1 MLKLLMKLLPPQAKA
16 GIQLATLLTQALDT
30 PEERQAALDHTIAMI
45 ADGKVSV
52 KEWRELGQLL
62 FWNHKKK

>member
-1 MLKLLMKLLPPQAKA
+1 MLKLLMTFLPPHVKA

-30 PEERQAALDHTIAMI
+30 QEERQAALDHAVAMLS
-45 ADGKVSV
+45 DGKISI

>member
-1 MLKLLMKLLPPQAKA
+1 MLGLLMNLLPPQAKA

-30 PEERQAALDHTIAMI
+30 PAERQVAFAHTEAMLASAA
-45 ADGKVSV
+45 VSV

>member
-1 MLKLLMKLLPPQAKA
+1 MISILMKFLPPQAKA

-30 PEERQAALDHTIAMI
+30 PEERQAALDNTIAMI
-45 ADGKVSV
+45 ADGKSSI

-62 FWNHKKK
+62 FWNHKK

>member
-1 MLKLLMKLLPPQAKA
+1 MLGLLMRFLPPQAKA

-30 PEERQAALDHTIAMI
+30 PQERQAALDHAVAML
-45 ADGKVSV
+45 ADGKISI

-62 FWNHKKK
+62 FWNHKK

>member
-1 MLKLLMKLLPPQAKA
+1 MLNLLMKFLPPQAKA

-30 PEERQAALDHTIAMI
+30 PEERQAALDHTIDMI
-45 ADGKVSV
+45 ADGKIRI

-62 FWNHKKK
+62 FWNHKK

>member
-1 MLKLLMKLLPPQAKA
+1 MISILMKFLPPQAKA

-30 PEERQAALDHTIAMI
+30 PEARQAALDHTIAMI
-45 ADGKVSV
+45 ADGKISI

-62 FWNHKKK
+62 FWNHKK

>member
-1 MLKLLMKLLPPQAKA
+1 MIGLLMKLLPPRAKA

-30 PEERQAALDHTIAMI
+30 PQERQAALDHVMTMLAN
-45 ADGKVSV
+45 GKISI

-62 FWNHKKK
+62 FWNHKK

>member
-1 MLKLLMKLLPPQAKA
+1 MISILMKFLPSQAKA

-45 ADGKVSV
+45 ADGKISI

-62 FWNHKKK
+62 FWNHKK

>member
-1 MLKLLMKLLPPQAKA
+1 MISILMKFLPPQAKA

-45 ADGKVSV
+45 ADGKISI

-62 FWNHKKK
+62 SWNHKK

>member
-1 MLKLLMKLLPPQAKA
+1 MLNLLMKFLPPQAKA

-45 ADGKVSV
+45 ADGKISI

-62 FWNHKKK
+62 FWYDKK